1 MFQIVFYIIGV
12 VVMLFLVFEVARQ
25 LTDLRQFITAENK
38 RKKPETEVSVPSSYD
53 Q

>member
-12 VVMLFLVFEVARQ
+12 LVMLFLVAEIARQ
-25 LTDLRQFITAENK
+25 LTDLRKLFTPDTQI
-38 RKKPETEVSVPSSYD
+38 KKPETEGSVPSSYD

>member
-12 VVMLFLVFEVARQ
+12 IVMLFLVAEVARQ
-25 LTDLRQFITAENK
+25 LTDLRLLITENK
-38 RKKPETEVSVPSSYD
+38 RKKPETENPVPSSYN